1 MNFWSV
7 KKVSREEL
15 EIAFESIDWS
25 KALDCTSVDDAATMF
40 VKLFTS
46 AWNSVAPSR
55 LHCMQTKAPLDDWD
69 GAKSH
74 PRNTGRLQEIS
85 FSLQLSKWT
94 VLQTAKKASET

>member
-55 LHCMQTKAPLDDWD
+55 LHCMQTKAPLDD
-69 GAKSH
+69 
-74 PRNTGRLQEIS
+74 
-85 FSLQLSKWT
+85 
-94 VLQTAKKASET
+94 